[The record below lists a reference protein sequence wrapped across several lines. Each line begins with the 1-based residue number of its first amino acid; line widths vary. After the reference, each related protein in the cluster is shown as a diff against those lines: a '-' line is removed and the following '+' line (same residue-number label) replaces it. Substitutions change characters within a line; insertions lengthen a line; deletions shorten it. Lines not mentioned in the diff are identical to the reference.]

1 MHDEG
6 GMTLVEMMVA
16 IMLLSILVATFYSFL
31 FGGERASRN
40 GQEWLELNQTAR
52 LSLERLSRE
61 LREADSIAQIS
72 GASEVKFQA
81 DFDASGT
88 FSGGEYQ
95 TDIGE
100 DEKIT
105 YSFDS
110 GTRELRIWSDQNPTP
125 QPVARNV
132 FDFSLTYFGSDPLL
146 DCGSP
151 PLCTSDGVVT
161 AAEIDRFGNGN
172 GVLDGNEL
180 NLISTAVVDMTVGL
194 GFQRHEYR
202 TAIELRNLFK

>member
-1 MHDEG
+1 
-6 GMTLVEMMVA
+6 MTLIEMMIA
-16 IMLLSILVATFYSFL
+16 IMLLSIIVATFYSFL

-61 LREADSIAQIS
+61 LREADSIVSIS
-72 GASEVKFQA
+72 GNSQIKFQA

-88 FSGGEYQ
+88 FSGGDYQ
-95 TDIGE
+95 TDITN

-105 YSFDS
+105 YSYDGAS
-110 GTRELRIWSDQNPTP
+110 KELRIWSDVDDPDPPQP

-132 FDFSLTYFGSDPLL
+132 LAFSLTYFGSDPLL

-151 PLCTSDGVVT
+151 PGCTPDGLVT
-161 AAEIDRFGNGN
+161 ATEIDRFGNGN

-180 NLISTAVVDMTVGL
+180 NLVSTAVVDLTVGL
-194 GFQRHEYR
+194 GAQRHEYR
-202 TAIELRNLFK
+202 TAVELRNLFK